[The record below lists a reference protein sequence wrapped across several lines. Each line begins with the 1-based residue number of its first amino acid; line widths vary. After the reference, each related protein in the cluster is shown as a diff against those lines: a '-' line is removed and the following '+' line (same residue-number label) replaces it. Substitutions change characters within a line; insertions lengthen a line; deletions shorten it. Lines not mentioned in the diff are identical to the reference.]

1 MKPESTDLSF
11 LSSRKVPILI
21 GFLSVLLLF
30 VGFGIWGTQA
40 GIDGAVVASGRV
52 IVERNRQAVQHPDG
66 GVVAEVLVR
75 EGERVK
81 RDDILVKLDPTL
93 LHSERSILESQ
104 LYELIARRGRL
115 SAERDGATQIVF
127 DDALLRAAKA
137 DPQVAELVEGQE
149 ALFEARLASFAQSIS
164 QMENQE
170 LQLNKQIEGID
181 IVEGALSTQ
190 ITLAKQELALQEELQ
205 AQGLTPMTRVLT
217 LRRESA
223 RLTGATGETSARR
236 AQAREQI
243 AAIRIEIAQ
252 LLSARREDAITTL
265 RDLQVS
271 EHEIAEKLDAVLT
284 RLARMDIRAPVSGV
298 VYDVRLLGEQSV
310 VRPAEPLLFIIP
322 QDRPLVIESRVSP
335 INVGSVHVAQE
346 VIIRFPSFDMR
357 QTPDLTGQ
365 VTQVSPDAFAD
376 PDTGGPFYRVE
387 ITLSDAELAKLDADQ
402 IVMPGMPVDAFLR
415 TGEYTP
421 LEYLTRPL
429 TRYMD
434 TAMRNGN

>member
-1 MKPESTDLSF
+1 
-11 LSSRKVPILI
+11 
-21 GFLSVLLLF
+21 
-30 VGFGIWGTQA
+30 
-40 GIDGAVVASGRV
+40 
-52 IVERNRQAVQHPDG
+52 
-66 GVVAEVLVR
+66 
-75 EGERVK
+75 
-81 RDDILVKLDPTL
+81 
-93 LHSERSILESQ
+93 
-104 LYELIARRGRL
+104 
-115 SAERDGATQIVF
+115 VF

-236 AQAREQI
+236 AQALEQI

>member
-93 LHSERSILESQ
+93 LHSERNILESQ

>member
-236 AQAREQI
+236 AQALEQI